1 MRIFLTGATGFIGSA
16 IVRELIGAGHQVL
29 GLARTEEAGRALI
42 AAGAQVHRGSLEN
55 QESLRS
61 GAAMSDGVIHTAFI
75 HDFSKYKENCE
86 IDRLAIEALGDGLA
100 GTGRPLVVT
109 SGTAVARSS
118 GLLTE
123 DQQSASGSDKMPRL
137 ASEEAAAAVA
147 ARGVR
152 VAVVR
157 LPLSVHGE
165 GDHGFVPVLIGLARE
180 KGVAAYIGDGLNRW
194 PAVHRLDAARAF
206 RLVVENDAAA
216 GNFHVVGEEGIAF
229 KNITGII
236 GRRLNVP
243 VANMTASAAAGYFG
257 WFAHFA
263 GIDNPTGS
271 RHTREL
277 LGWEPVQPGLLPDI
291 DSAHY
296 FNQ

>member
-16 IVRELIGAGHQVL
+16 IVKELIGAGHQVL
-29 GLARTEEAGRALI
+29 GLARTEEAERSLI
-42 AAGAQVHRGSLEN
+42 AAGAQVHRGNLEN
-55 QESLRS
+55 LESLRS
-61 GAAMSDGVIHTAFI
+61 GAAMSDGVIHTGFI

-86 IDRLAIEALGDGLA
+86 IDRRAIETLGEGLA

-109 SGTAVARSS
+109 SGTAV
-118 GLLTE
+118 GQTGELITE
-123 DQQSASGSDKMPRL
+123 DQQPVSGSDEMPRA

-165 GDHGFVPVLIGLARE
+165 GDHGFVPILIGLARE
-180 KGVAAYIGDGLNRW
+180 KGMAAYMGDGLNRW

-206 RLVVENDAAA
+206 RLVVENNAAA

-229 KNITGII
+229 KDITNII

-243 VANMTASAAAGYFG
+243 VANITASAAAGYFG
-257 WFAHFA
+257 WFTHFA
-263 GIDNPTGS
+263 AINNPTGS

-277 LGWEPVQPGLLPDI
+277 LGWEPVQPGLLSDI